1 MDKVS
6 TEVIEE
12 NGQWAVDIV
21 VIFDDGVVR
30 RRIETYRTKR
40 QAEIAADLI
49 KRTAERDIKGPL
61 HGMS

>member
-12 NGQWAVDIV
+12 NGQWAVDII

-30 RRIETYRTKR
+30 RRIDTYRTKR
-40 QAEIAADLI
+40 LAEIAADLI
-49 KRTAERDIKGPL
+49 KRTAERDIDGPL
-61 HGMS
+61 HGMT